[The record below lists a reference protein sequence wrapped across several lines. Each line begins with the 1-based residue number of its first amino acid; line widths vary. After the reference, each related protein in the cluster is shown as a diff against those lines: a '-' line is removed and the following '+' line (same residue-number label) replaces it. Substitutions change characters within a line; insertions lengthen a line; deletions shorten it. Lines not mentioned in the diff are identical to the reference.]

1 MLKRGQR
8 RQELGHYEIELKVN
22 NVLRGEAAEEQ
33 LYDLSAYV
41 LDEQKILDSQEYMLI
56 NLTVNIPSAHLDDD
70 ALLIIDS
77 MDFGV
82 INSKTGKEYGYE
94 NLLYL
99 RPHDLCSIA
108 PGGTATGW
116 IGVII
121 DKPDD
126 SPTMY
131 YQSLNNKMLYFK
143 LDKAYDV
150 PDGFASYNPS
160 PVFLENPIRDLNQKK
175 GHWNNPY
182 EMGETV
188 DLNYMPMRDEKLG
201 SPFSGNICVQEA
213 YRGELAEKFLHP
225 SYYYLSES
233 DKELIVLKIAVNV
246 KEVDGNNAP
255 QFDADSY
262 TILTGQ
268 GGEVVAWTLYG
279 DTLKTEEI
287 QQVYPGGKA
296 EGYVAF
302 QVPKGIERFVLTYG
316 NAFTGIV
323 DNAWISLD
331 FSDHIP
337 EDVAGELEKSGRI
350 SYGIIPKICK

>member
-82 INSKTGKEYGYE
+82 IAVKPARNTAMKTF
-94 NLLYL
+94 LYL

-131 YQSLNNKMLYFK
+131 YQSLNDKMLYFK

-150 PDGFASYNPS
+150 QTDLPPTI
-160 PVFLENPIRDLNQKK
+160 PV
-175 GHWNNPY
+175 
-182 EMGETV
+182 
-188 DLNYMPMRDEKLG
+188 
-201 SPFSGNICVQEA
+201 
-213 YRGELAEKFLHP
+213 
-225 SYYYLSES
+225 
-233 DKELIVLKIAVNV
+233 
-246 KEVDGNNAP
+246 
-255 QFDADSY
+255 
-262 TILTGQ
+262 
-268 GGEVVAWTLYG
+268 
-279 DTLKTEEI
+279 
-287 QQVYPGGKA
+287 
-296 EGYVAF
+296 
-302 QVPKGIERFVLTYG
+302 RF
-316 NAFTGIV
+316 F
-323 DNAWISLD
+323 
-331 FSDHIP
+331 
-337 EDVAGELEKSGRI
+337 
-350 SYGIIPKICK
+350 